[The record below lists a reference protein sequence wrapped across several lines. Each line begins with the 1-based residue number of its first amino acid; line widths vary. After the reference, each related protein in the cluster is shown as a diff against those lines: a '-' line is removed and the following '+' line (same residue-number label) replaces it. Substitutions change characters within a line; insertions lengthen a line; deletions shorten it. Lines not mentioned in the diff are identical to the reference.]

1 MDRLPPLRLLATFE
15 AVARLGS
22 MRAAAASLNVTQPA
36 VTQALKALEDHVGAP
51 LLDRATRP
59 ARLTAAGEQLA
70 RVTREGLGQIGAAID
85 DIRARADLAEAQ
97 VTVACTLG
105 MATYWLMPRLPA
117 FYAAH
122 PDITVNVQAPPTD
135 LPALSPGI
143 DVALRYG
150 EGEWRDGPTHR
161 LFEER
166 VCPVGRPDLLARL
179 VELPAA
185 PLIHVRSAQNLHW
198 AGWPEYLSARGL
210 PRARQ
215 PGQSFD
221 NYVQAT
227 QAALDG
233 RGLMLG
239 WRSITARL
247 VAEGAL
253 AQWPDGEVDLGTAY
267 WLTEGPAPSSG
278 ARAFLAWLRSLQD
291 RP

>member
-1 MDRLPPLRLLATFE
+1 MSRLPPLRLLATFE

-70 RVTREGLGQIGAAID
+70 RVTREGLGAITAAIE
-85 DIRARADLAEAQ
+85 DIRSRADLAEAQ

-105 MATYWLMPRLPA
+105 MATYWLMPRLPG

-150 EGEWRDGPTHR
+150 AGDWRDGATR
-161 LFEER
+161 KLFDEE
-166 VCPVGRPDLLARL
+166 VCPVGRPDLITRL
-179 VELPAA
+179 TDLSTA

-198 AGWPEYLSARGL
+198 AGWPEYLAARGL

-233 RGLMLG
+233 RGVMLG
-239 WRSITARL
+239 WQSITARL

-253 AQWPDGEVDLGTAY
+253 APWPGGAMDLGTAY
-267 WLTEGPAPSSG
+267 WVTEAPSLSAG
-278 ARAFLAWLRSLQD
+278 AQAFLEWLAGLGMAG
-291 RP
+291 

>member
-22 MRAAAASLNVTQPA
+22 MRAAAAALNVSQPA

-59 ARLTAAGEQLA
+59 ARLTAAGAELA
-70 RVTREGLGQIGAAID
+70 RVVQGSLGAIGTAID
-85 DIRARADLAEAQ
+85 DMRARADLAEAQ

-105 MATYWLMPRLPA
+105 MATYWLMPRLPG

-122 PDITVNVQAPPTD
+122 PGITVNVQAPPTD
-135 LPALSPGI
+135 LPALAPGI
-143 DVALRYG
+143 DVTLRYG
-150 EGEWRDGPTHR
+150 ATPFRDGPTVK
-161 LFEER
+161 LFDEEA
-166 VCPVGRPDLLARL
+166 CPVGRPDLIARL
-179 VELPAA
+179 ESLSEA
-185 PLIHVRSAQNLHW
+185 PLIHVRSAANLHW
-198 AGWPEYLSARGL
+198 AGWTDYLAARGL
-210 PRARQ
+210 PRSRA

-247 VAEGAL
+247 IAEGAL
-253 AQWPDGEVDLGTAY
+253 APWPEGAMSLGTAY
-267 WLTEGPAPSSG
+267 WVTEGPRPSAG
-278 ARAFLAWLRSLQD
+278 ARAFLSWLLD
-291 RP
+291 